1 MKSKVFEDGKKRGQL
16 FRQSLAQ
23 NETGLVSHPVGNS
36 VAQSEPGSK
45 NSSGANARQSFQ
57 RVHPLPNQDTDH
69 LDEELD
75 LLLNLEAPINT
86 ENRPVSGTLSCGVST
101 EKDSKIEC
109 KENGKFATQH
119 ELI

>member
-1 MKSKVFEDGKKRGQL
+1 MKSKVFENGKKREQL

-45 NSSGANARQSFQ
+45 NGSRANARQPFQ
-57 RVHPLPNQDTDH
+57 SVHPLPNQDTDH

-86 ENRPVSGTLSCGVST
+86 ENRPVSSTLSCSIST
-101 EKDSKIEC
+101 KKDSKIEY
-109 KENGKFATQH
+109 KENGKFSTQH
-119 ELI
+119 NLI